1 MTSRVMSVIGLL
13 LAISLILSAFFGH
26 VWQKDEY
33 VLKHMQFGPQ
43 MFYSNQISLMSH
55 LFFIAIVISI
65 LLVIAL
71 VVAFIG
77 SQRRK
82 S

>member
-1 MTSRVMSVIGLL
+1 MKSRVMSVIGLL
-13 LAISLILSAFFGH
+13 LAISLILSAFLGH
-26 VWQKDEY
+26 VRRRDEY
-33 VLKHMQFGPQ
+33 LLKHMQFGPQ

-55 LFFIAIVISI
+55 LFLIAIVIS
-65 LLVIAL
+65 LVIAL
-71 VVAFIG
+71 VVGFIR

>member
-1 MTSRVMSVIGLL
+1 MKSRVMSVIGLL

-26 VWQKDEY
+26 VRRRDEY
-33 VLKHMQFGPQ
+33 LLRHMQFGPQ
-43 MFYSNQISLMSH
+43 MFYSNQISLTSH
-55 LFFIAIVISI
+55 LFLIAIVISI

-71 VVAFIG
+71 VVGFIRN
-77 SQRRK
+77 SRRK